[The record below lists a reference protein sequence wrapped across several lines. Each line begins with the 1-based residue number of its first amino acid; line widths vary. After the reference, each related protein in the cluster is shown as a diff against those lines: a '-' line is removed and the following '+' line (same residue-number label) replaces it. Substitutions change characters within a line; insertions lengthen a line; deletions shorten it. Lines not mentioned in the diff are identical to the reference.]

1 MPSLSTQKSPA
12 RTNGAGP
19 SASVSTGGPAV
30 GQARGNAAAADKI
43 AAANAPT
50 ELTALNSQRP
60 GSSESKA
67 PVPEGIRALAAKGYI
82 VTPTAD
88 MEVLNTVGGP
98 KQKGDAAVSSQGP
111 KYDVVANGTFYAGR
125 DPVGPI
131 VRDGLRDTGGY
142 GMCADRGGVAR
153 LKDGS
158 IVVGRTRGGNADQV
172 AAAFGGTKENPV
184 DEAMGG
190 GALLIEGGRS
200 VSDKDLRERQNFKQG
215 VGGIQAAQMRQT
227 THSLMGIAN
236 GQAYHIWAKAKSGA
250 QIQKELLAAGFTS
263 LVMLDGGGAGF
274 FDNGSTRSTAR
285 DPALTGL
292 GITARK

>member
-1 MPSLSTQKSPA
+1 MPSLSTQKQPA
-12 RTNGAGP
+12 RATTPAT
-19 SASVSTGGPAV
+19 AATKATTVSP
-30 GQARGNAAAADKI
+30 ARGNAAAAEKI

-50 ELTALNSQRP
+50 ELTPLNSQRP
-60 GSSESKA
+60 GSAQASA

-82 VTPTAD
+82 VTPAAD

-98 KQKGDAAVSSQGP
+98 GQKGDAAVASQGP

-131 VRDGLRDTGGY
+131 VRDGMRDTGGY

-158 IVVGRTRGGNADQV
+158 IVVGRTRGGNADQIS
-172 AAAFGGTKENPV
+172 AAFGASKDNPV

-190 GALLIEGGRS
+190 GALLIEGGRT

-236 GQAYHIWAKAKSGA
+236 GQAYHVWAKAKSGA

-292 GITARK
+292 GITKRQ